1 MPLSDR
7 EQKILAEIERHFY
20 EEDPAFANA
29 VRNIDRRRGL
39 GVRLPLLGAII
50 GLVIIGATFTRS
62 TFIALAGF
70 AVVVISATYV
80 VQALRARNHD
90 GSDDP
95 QIDSSSRQ
103 KTRRRF
109 RRS

>member
-20 EEDPAFANA
+20 EEDPAFAHA
-29 VRNIDRRRGL
+29 VRNIDRSRRLGL
-39 GVRLPLLGAII
+39 RIPLLGAIV

-70 AVVVISATYV
+70 AVVVVSATYL
-80 VQALRARNHD
+80 VQALRARD
-90 GSDDP
+90 RDEGDDA

>member
-20 EEDPAFANA
+20 EEDPALANA
-29 VRNIDRRRGL
+29 VRNIDRNRRIGL
-39 GVRLPLLGAII
+39 RLPLLGAIA

-62 TFIALAGF
+62 TIVALAGF
-70 AVVVISATYV
+70 AVVVVSATYL
-80 VQALRARNHD
+80 VQALRVRNRD
-90 GSDDP
+90 EGEDP
-95 QIDSSSRQ
+95 QTNSSTRQ

-109 RRS
+109 RRD

>member
-20 EEDPAFANA
+20 EEDPALANA
-29 VRNIDRRRGL
+29 VRNIDRNRSIGL
-39 GVRLPLLGAII
+39 RFPLLGAIV
-50 GLVIIGATFTRS
+50 GLVVIGATFTRS

-70 AVVVISATYV
+70 AVVVVSATYL
-80 VQALRARNHD
+80 VQALRARTRD
-90 GSDDP
+90 ETDDP
-95 QIDSSSRQ
+95 KIDSSSRQ

-109 RRS
+109 RRG

>member
-20 EEDPAFANA
+20 EEDPALANA
-29 VRNIDRRRGL
+29 VRNIDRNRRVGL
-39 GVRLPLLGAII
+39 RFPLLGAIA
-50 GLVIIGATFTRS
+50 GLVVIGATFTRS

-70 AVVVISATYV
+70 AVVVVSATYL
-80 VQALRARNHD
+80 VQAFRARTHD
-90 GSDDP
+90 VSDDP
-95 QIDSSSRQ
+95 KIDSSSRQ

-109 RRS
+109 RRG

>member
-20 EEDPAFANA
+20 EEDPAFAHA
-29 VRNIDRRRGL
+29 VRNIDRSRRLGL
-39 GVRLPLLGAII
+39 RLPLLGAIT

-70 AVVVISATYV
+70 AVVVVSATYL
-80 VQALRARNHD
+80 VQALRARNRD
-90 GSDDP
+90 ESDDA
-95 QIDSSSRQ
+95 QIDSTSRQ

>member
-20 EEDPAFANA
+20 EEDPALAHA
-29 VRNIDRRRGL
+29 VRNIDRNRRLGL
-39 GVRLPLLGAII
+39 RLPLLGAIA
-50 GLVIIGATFTRS
+50 GLVLIGATFTRS

-70 AVVVISATYV
+70 AIVVVSATYLV
-80 VQALRARNHD
+80 HALRARRRDLN
-90 GSDDP
+90 DDP
-95 QIDSSSRQ
+95 KIDSSSRQ

-109 RRS
+109 RRG